1 MNIVYVMSMSSTSAT
16 SGVAKQALI
25 WAEEL
30 RRQGHTV
37 ELYSP
42 WSPPDWKAVD
52 VAHFFGNGIWLAI
65 TMQTFRG
72 AGVKRIVASPII
84 DSLKSPFIYK
94 LASFMGCGRLRLF
107 SSNYALRYVKPW
119 VSAALVRSFYEE
131 RFLRESYGYSAD
143 KVKLLRLPARNVV
156 ERQEF
161 NAEDKEPF
169 CFHCS
174 LFTQDR
180 KNVMR
185 LMQAAVKYNF
195 KLVIAGTPGT
205 EAATQPYLDMAAA
218 HPDNIQ
224 ILGRISDEQLADCYR
239 RAKVFALPSIMEG
252 VGFVALE
259 AAAFGLQHCHHQH
272 WRSQGVLRRNGSRS
286 ESVAASMK
294 LVAP

>member
-1 MNIVYVMSMSSTSAT
+1 
-16 SGVAKQALI
+16 
-25 WAEEL
+25 
-30 RRQGHTV
+30 
-37 ELYSP
+37 
-42 WSPPDWKAVD
+42 
-52 VAHFFGNGIWLAI
+52 
-65 TMQTFRG
+65 
-72 AGVKRIVASPII
+72 
-84 DSLKSPFIYK
+84 
-94 LASFMGCGRLRLF
+94 MGCGRLRLF

-195 KLVIAGTPGT
+195 KLVIAGAPGT

-259 AAAFGLQHCHHQH
+259 AAAFGCNIVITNIGGPKEYYDGMAHEVNPFSVDEIG
-272 WRSQGVLRRNGSRS
+272 RAV
-286 ESVAASMK
+286 VAAMQEPTTDKLANHIAANYSLSANVRDLADIYATIPSM
-294 LVAP
+294 P